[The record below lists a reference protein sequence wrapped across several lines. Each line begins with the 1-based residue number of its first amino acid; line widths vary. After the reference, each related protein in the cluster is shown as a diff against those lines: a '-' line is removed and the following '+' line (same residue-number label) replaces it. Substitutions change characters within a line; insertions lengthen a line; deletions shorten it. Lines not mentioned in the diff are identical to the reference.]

1 MVIAGEQERYLRI
14 SELSGRVGVSAEL
27 LRAWERRYGL
37 LNPTRSP
44 GGYRLYGSGDIRRIA
59 RMRAH
64 LAAGVAAAEAA
75 QLTLAEFALDPA
87 GAQEPATQVGLIE
100 AQMGSIEALH
110 RALEDFQEGA
120 AHAAFDRLL
129 ASHPLETVLS
139 DAVLPYLSGL
149 GVRWEQ
155 GEAVIGREHF
165 ASALLRGR
173 LLGLARGWG
182 EGAGPRALLACAPG
196 EQHDLGLICFG
207 LALRRYGWQITFLGA
222 DTPLHTT
229 LETARALQPVVVVM
243 SASLPEHLTVH
254 AAELSE
260 LAAAV
265 ALELAGA
272 GASQETAERVG
283 AAYLAEDM
291 LDAAASIALR
301 AANQRR

>member
-1 MVIAGEQERYLRI
+1 MGTAGEQARHLRI

-37 LNPTRSP
+37 LNPRRTP
-44 GGYRLYGSGDIRRIA
+44 AGYRLYGSGDIRRVA

-75 QLTLAEFALDPA
+75 QLTLAEFAADPA
-87 GAQEPATQVGLIE
+87 GGQEPQTE
-100 AQMGSIEALH
+100 MGSIEALH
-110 RALEDFQEGA
+110 RALEGFQEGA

-129 ASHPLETVLS
+129 ASHSLETVLAE
-139 DAVLPYLSGL
+139 AVLPYLG
-149 GVRWEQ
+149 GIGDRWEQ

-165 ASALLRGR
+165 ATALLRGR

-182 EGAGPRALLACAPG
+182 EGSGPRALLACAPD

-207 LALRRYGWQITFLGA
+207 LALRRYGWRITFLGA
-222 DTPLHTT
+222 DTPLQTA
-229 LETARALQPVVVVM
+229 LQTARTLQPAVIVM
-243 SASLPEHLTVH
+243 SASVPEHLTAH

-272 GASQETAERVG
+272 GASHEIAERVG
-283 AAYLAEDM
+283 AAYLAEDT
-291 LDAAASIALR
+291 LDAAASVALR
-301 AANQRR
+301 AAS